1 MIGIDTKIRPRRAR
15 LLQAAFDVLRAR
27 ESIVAAATAMS
38 LFYFFHML
46 SGMPGE
52 AFTTGNSAAYLN
64 LESFRPPLYGWF
76 LNGWLWLH
84 GSMAG
89 LPSVQL
95 LLLSLALCYFA
106 TELGLLLKSA
116 LVSLVAVPLAMLH
129 PGVWES
135 SRSMMTESLYLT
147 AILAGMAAQFH
158 FARRPDRRSLLLAG
172 AWFGL
177 AIIARSTGLVFVLLP
192 LGTALLDRRRMM
204 ASNVTSAAAT
214 GLVIVALMVGAM
226 TWHKVRD
233 GHFEIGSWAG
243 VSLLTKALLLTE
255 PRDAA
260 GFPPLEAVLSH
271 AGNERALIA
280 AQPDLAARLR
290 AQVQATSSDLRW
302 GVFIPAAER
311 TWPAWREADW
321 RARGQLAGRVSLAL
335 IRSHPLGA
343 LSLWFNDWLA
353 MIVQPAH
360 WPPGWSTM
368 TPVPRSFVA
377 CGHDDNCWAL
387 QIEDVP
393 WMNRIVLLGCSA
405 AGPIAALIVI
415 VLNAGP
421 VLRRRSSAPT
431 VLFFLTA
438 ILIHATLLLTS
449 AFEAGHV
456 RYTVAIQVLE
466 LPLLLWIFMAAARR
480 FGLPG
485 LKDRPRDVR
494 RLSAVPAIRGDVP
507 VSMIMSRARASGT
520 EQRKRER

>member
-1 MIGIDTKIRPRRAR
+1 MIDVDTEVGPRRAS
-15 LLQAAFDVLRAR
+15 LLQAAFDMLRAPG
-27 ESIVAAATAMS
+27 SIVAAAMAMS
-38 LFYFFHML
+38 LDHLFHML
-46 SGMPGE
+46 PRIPQE
-52 AFTTGNSAAYLN
+52 AFTTGDSAAYLK

-84 GSMAG
+84 GNLAG

-95 LLLSLALCYFA
+95 ALLSLALCYFSV
-106 TELGLLLKSA
+106 ELGLLLKSA
-116 LVSLVAVPLAMLH
+116 LVSLVAVPLVMLH
-129 PGVWES
+129 PGIWES
-135 SRSMMTESLYLT
+135 SRSMMTESIYLA

-158 FARRPDRRSLLLAG
+158 FARRPDRRWLLWAG

-177 AIIARSTGLVFVLLP
+177 AIIARSTGLVFLLLP
-192 LGTALLDRRRMM
+192 LGAALLDRRRTMV
-204 ASNVTSAAAT
+204 SNVTSAAAAGVVT
-214 GLVIVALMVGAM
+214 VSLMLGAM

-243 VSLLTKALLLTE
+243 ISLLTKALLLTE
-255 PRDAA
+255 PKDAA
-260 GFPPLEAVLSH
+260 GFPPLEAVLRD

-290 AQVQATSSDLRW
+290 AQVQAASSDLRW
-302 GVFIPAAER
+302 GVFIPTAEK

-321 RARGQLAGRVSLAL
+321 RARGLLAGQVSVAL

-343 LSLWFNDWLA
+343 ISLWFNDWLA

-368 TPVPRSFVA
+368 TPVPQSFVA

-387 QIEDVP
+387 QIENVP
-393 WMNRIVLLGCSA
+393 WMNRIILLGCSA

-415 VLNAGP
+415 VLNAGT
-421 VLRRRSSAPT
+421 VLRRRSPGPT

-449 AFEAGHV
+449 AFEAGNV
-456 RYTVAIQVLE
+456 RYTVAIHVLE
-466 LPLLLWIFMAAARR
+466 LPLLLWISMAAARR

-485 LKDRPRDVR
+485 LKEGHRDIR
-494 RLSAVPAIRGDVP
+494 RRSPAFALREDVPA
-507 VSMIMSRARASGT
+507 SMIMSRARVSGT
-520 EQRKRER
+520 GQDRT